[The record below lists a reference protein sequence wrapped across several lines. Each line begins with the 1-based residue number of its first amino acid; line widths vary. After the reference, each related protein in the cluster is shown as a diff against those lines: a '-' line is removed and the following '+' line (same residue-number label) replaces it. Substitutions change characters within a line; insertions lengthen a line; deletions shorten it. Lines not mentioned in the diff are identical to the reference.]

1 MQSKDKKPI
10 LSNSFISLFNKKLQN
25 KVKNF
30 SKMNSN
36 EVFEKFTS
44 ISCPYAES
52 IYKTE
57 KNNQYGMA
65 AYSMTFAEG

>member
-1 MQSKDKKPI
+1 
-10 LSNSFISLFNKKLQN
+10 LFNN
-25 KVKNF
+25 KSRDKIKNF
-30 SKMNSN
+30 SKLDSGKI
-36 EVFEKFTS
+36 FEKFTS
-44 ISCPYAES
+44 ITCPYAES